1 MIKVAVVGNIAS
13 GKSLM
18 EKVLDKNGFVVF
30 DTDMIAHDLLI
41 DTPDI
46 AKAFSEYDVFEYGR
60 LSREKLGKL
69 VFSESDLRVKLESIM
84 HPMIKSELENA
95 FKVYSDEKF
104 IFVSVPLLFEAGWES
119 MFDKIVFIK
128 SDDELRLK
136 RLIQRNGYSEQYAKI
151 RLNSQLPQDEK
162 CSKSDYVIENNG
174 SVEEFEQSINEFIS
188 SLSES
193 L

>member
-1 MIKVAVVGNIAS
+1 MIKVAVAGNIAS
-13 GKSLM
+13 GKSIM

-69 VFSESDLRVKLESIM
+69 VFNDNDLRMKLESIM
-84 HPMIKSELENA
+84 YPMIKSELENA

-128 SDDELRLK
+128 SDDEIRLK

-151 RLNSQLPQDEK
+151 RLNSQKSQDEK

-174 SVEEFEQSINEFIS
+174 SVEEFEQNVIEFIS
-188 SLSES
+188 ALSAS
-193 L
+193 V